1 MISDLVAFIGKIYH
15 QHFKLLF
22 MTKKSDNKQTQPRKQ
37 YCAAGERTSK
47 MMAFRADRDVIRWLN
62 HAANKGR
69 LINELV
75 RSWAKQQP
83 FYDED
88 ASPDEN
94 MIEEY
99 MT

>member
-1 MISDLVAFIGKIYH
+1 MK
-15 QHFKLLF
+15 
-22 MTKKSDNKQTQPRKQ
+22 MNKNQDKTTQPRKQ

-47 MMAFRADRDVIRWLN
+47 MMAFRADSDVIRWLN

-75 RSWAKQQP
+75 RSWAKKQP
-83 FYDED
+83 WYDED